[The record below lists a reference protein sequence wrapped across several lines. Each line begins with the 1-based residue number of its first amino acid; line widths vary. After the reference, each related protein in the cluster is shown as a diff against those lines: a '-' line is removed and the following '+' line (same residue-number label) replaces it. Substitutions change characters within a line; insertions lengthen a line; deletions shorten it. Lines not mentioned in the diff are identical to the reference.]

1 MAEGFTLN
9 SAFFQAIMLAK
20 ILTLNLLL
28 SNT

>member
-9 SAFFQAIMLAK
+9 SAFFQAIMGK